1 MRHLVE
7 TFPSVVFAAT
17 LGLAAGAAAQT
28 DPAKSPI
35 TWQAAYTGEAAANV
49 DGGLREGQAYAG
61 QILLGADVDLD
72 KAFGWDGTRLHVAV
86 TNRHGDNL
94 VADDVGGS
102 TSVQEIYGAQN
113 TRLARLT
120 LEKSFLDGRL
130 VVEGGRTVANIS
142 FLGSPL
148 CNAFQLNAA
157 CGNPTF
163 VFKTSNFTWWP
174 VSSWGGHAT
183 AWLTPKVYAHVGVYE
198 VNPGHQSDDE
208 HGFDW
213 GASGSTGVVAPFA
226 LGYATT
232 FANDAMPRRYE
243 IGGWYDGADYVDP
256 LRDATGAP
264 AATSGRPYA
273 TRNGRSGA
281 FFRFE
286 QMVTRPDPASHRG
299 LTVFGTAMAG
309 TSGRLVEDHFL
320 ELGFVQ
326 RGTFKSRPEDTVG
339 FVVTQQ
345 KYSHDALENL
355 RLARAAAGGTGTPP
369 SDQVMMELS
378 YGAQLG
384 PSIRV
389 QPNLI
394 YIVHPDQL
402 DEPGRRR
409 DARNAFIVGLRFD
422 INLADLARARR

>member
-7 TFPSVVFAAT
+7 TFPAIAFAAV
-17 LGLAAGAAAQT
+17 LGLAGSAVAQT
-28 DPAKSPI
+28 TAPVGAID
-35 TWQAAYTGEAAANV
+35 WQAAYTGEAATNI

-61 QILLGADVDLD
+61 QLFLGADVDLD
-72 KAFGWDGTRLHVAV
+72 KALGWGGTRLHVAV

-148 CNAFQLNAA
+148 CNYFQLNAA

-183 AWLTPKVYAHVGVYE
+183 AWLTPKVYAHVGAYE
-198 VNPGHQSDDE
+198 VNHGHESDDE
-208 HGFDW
+208 HGLDW
-213 GASGSTGVVAPFA
+213 GTSGSTGVVAPFA
-226 LGYATT
+226 IGYTTT
-232 FANDAMPRRYE
+232 FDNDATPRRYE
-243 IGGWYDGADYVDP
+243 VGGWYDGADYADP

-264 AATSGRPYA
+264 AVVSGLPYA
-273 TRNGRSGA
+273 TRDGRSGA

-286 QMVTRPDPASHRG
+286 QMVHRPDPASHRG
-299 LTVFGTAMAG
+299 LTVFGAAMAG
-309 TSGRLVEDHFL
+309 VSGRLVEDHFL

-326 RGTFKSRPEDTVG
+326 RGTFGNRPDDTVG

-345 KYSHDALENL
+345 AYSGEALENL

-389 QPNLI
+389 QPNLQ

-402 DEPGRRR
+402 NEPGRLR
-409 DARNAFIVGLRFD
+409 DAPNAFIVGLRFD
-422 INLADLARARR
+422 VNLADLARARR